1 MKDMCRENKPLTV
14 NGMIEFIQD
23 NCSEWLDD
31 YINGIGL
38 TAAPSLERLWR
49 RFAYRHGFSK
59 RTATK
64 LQENVAVLAEKK
76 YKYCAQFWG
85 LYSNVN
91 TENIFNV
98 DETGTFSVI
107 CVLFNHINVLNIC
120 KHLLWHATIV
130 HLPEKG

>member
-1 MKDMCRENKPLTV
+1 MKDMRRENEPLTF

-23 NCSEWLDD
+23 NYSKWLDD
-31 YINGIGL
+31 YINDTGP

-64 LQENVAVLAEKK
+64 LQENVVVLAEKK
-76 YKYCAQFWG
+76 DIYCAQFWV

-98 DETGTFSVI
+98 DETGQ
-107 CVLFNHINVLNIC
+107 
-120 KHLLWHATIV
+120 
-130 HLPEKG
+130 

>member
-1 MKDMCRENKPLTV
+1 MKDMRRENEPLTV

-23 NCSEWLDD
+23 NYSEWLDD
-31 YINGIGL
+31 YINDIGP
-38 TAAPSLERLWR
+38 TAALSLERLCR

-76 YKYCAQFWG
+76 DKYCAQFWG

-91 TENIFNV
+91 CEIVIEIFWLSLTTINKIIYVSNIKVN
-98 DETGTFSVI
+98 TQ
-107 CVLFNHINVLNIC
+107 
-120 KHLLWHATIV
+120 KLL
-130 HLPEKG
+130 